1 MTGKRSRPKQFG
13 RVGFTLV
20 ELVVVVVI
28 IGVVAAFAMP
38 RIDYTRFRIDTG
50 MRGVGTALLQAQRRA
65 VSTQHDVIV
74 VFDTTNRVLR
84 VIEDANNNGKEDT
97 NERTRGLSVG
107 EGVVFG
113 RGGAPQHAIG
123 PGQVTFKKKV
133 GGLPALIF
141 HRNGSASERGGLY
154 LTSSRAVGNS
164 NHMKDSRVIEI
175 ERSTGRV
182 SWYRYIESQ
191 WKRGF

>member
-1 MTGKRSRPKQFG
+1 MVGKESSARSVR
-13 RVGFTLV
+13 RAGFTLV

-28 IGVVAAFAMP
+28 IGIVAAFAMP
-38 RIDYTRFRIDTG
+38 RIDYAGVRIDTG
-50 MRGVGTALLQAQRRA
+50 MRGVATALVQSQRRA
-65 VSTQHDVIV
+65 VSTQHDVIIL
-74 VFDTTNRVLR
+74 FDTTNDVLR
-84 VIEDANNNGKEDT
+84 IIEDANNNGKEDT

-123 PGQVTFKKKV
+123 AGLVTFNKKV
-133 GGLPALIF
+133 GGLPALVF

-154 LTSSRAVGNS
+154 LTSRRAVGNTD
-164 NHMKDSRVIEI
+164 HMKDSRVMEV
-175 ERSTGRV
+175 ERSTGRI
-182 SWYRYIESQ
+182 SWYRYFQSQ